1 MMTFSLKWQH
11 FSLAFASMLK
21 LWICYFSG
29 WAISNFS
36 PNFPLFPHLLA
47 LLIFFGL
54 DWIGPVQNG
63 SNLIKFGFLAYQKKF
78 KKCSLSQSMSPS
90 PSLSGLS
97 SLSKFII
104 FVRKPRI
111 ILFNLVLSS
120 PILNK
125 KIMTFSITKLWL

>member
-1 MMTFSLKWQH
+1 MDQLR
-11 FSLAFASMLK
+11 
-21 LWICYFSG
+21 
-29 WAISNFS
+29 SNLSKMDQNGSNLDFS
-36 PNFPLFPHLLA
+36 PIETCHYKKLTYIMRINMVKLF
-47 LLIFFGL
+47 GS
-54 DWIGPVQNG
+54 DQKKYVQNG

-125 KIMTFSITKLWL
+125 KIMTFSITKL